1 NKKINSY
8 ETINLTSD
16 GEDKLINAVQGQL
29 YELDISTGI
38 ATQKDMLYL
47 IDKKAYV
54 NDLNRFKYYKIYKD
68 KVYEIESKLVM
79 KIIKGSRNSSG
90 ANEERFIIYPYT
102 LNNGQANLIDSCTLK
117 KKYPMCYKYF

>member
-1 NKKINSY
+1 TYSMVLELQENSEYTEYKVLNDNEKSLDELRKKAWINKKINSY

-47 IDKKAYV
+47 IDKK
-54 NDLNRFKYYKIYKD
+54 
-68 KVYEIESKLVM
+68 
-79 KIIKGSRNSSG
+79 
-90 ANEERFIIYPYT
+90 
-102 LNNGQANLIDSCTLK
+102 
-117 KKYPMCYKYF
+117 